1 MNTKNNFEIKYDEQD
16 MHWQLF
22 NGKEIIKRFI
32 NKDQCEG
39 YLDNILMA
47 ISDREN
53 NEE

>member
-1 MNTKNNFEIKYDEQD
+1 MNTKNNFEIKYNEQD

-22 NGKEIIKRFI
+22 NEKEIIKRFV